1 MLDSLL
7 LCANKSGFKFSED
20 KISKNFDHPVLKTKN
35 AGNEIIWIGKL
46 INVDNLEMFPNFEM
60 NEKVSYAMN
69 VNLTRKN
76 LRGYLKNKLKSL
88 LTNHFSSY
96 FKPKLFPF

>member
-1 MLDSLL
+1 
-7 LCANKSGFKFSED
+7 
-20 KISKNFDHPVLKTKN
+20 
-35 AGNEIIWIGKL
+35 
-46 INVDNLEMFPNFEM
+46 MFPNFEM

-96 FKPKLFPF
+96 FKPKLFPFENLAKVVRLYTEISL